1 MGHSREVDWDELV
14 AHPVTRVTLRQPES
28 SAEDFME
35 LVERAGLHEVSY
47 AVGWSA
53 WLDINPEGVSK
64 ASALELVRRHLQ
76 VEPVHTIACGDQ
88 RNDLE
93 MLHWAAWG
101 VAMGN
106 APDQVKAIA
115 DEVAGHV
122 DDDGLV
128 PIVEAVAEAVR
139 AGVPFRD
146 GVPSAATARLEL

>member
-1 MGHSREVDWDELV
+1 
-14 AHPVTRVTLRQPES
+14 
-28 SAEDFME
+28 
-35 LVERAGLHEVSY
+35 
-47 AVGWSA
+47 
-53 WLDINPEGVSK
+53 
-64 ASALELVRRHLQ
+64 
-76 VEPVHTIACGDQ
+76 
-88 RNDLE
+88 

>member
-1 MGHSREVDWDELV
+1 
-14 AHPVTRVTLRQPES
+14 
-28 SAEDFME
+28 
-35 LVERAGLHEVSY
+35 VSY

-64 ASALELVRRHLQ
+64 ASALELVRRNLQ
-76 VEPVHTIACGDQ
+76 VEPIHTIACGDQ

-115 DEVAGHV
+115 DEVTGDV

-128 PIVEAVAEAVR
+128 PVVEAVSAAVR
-139 AGVPFRD
+139 AGVPFRE